1 MNEQQVAGSTEDEVE
16 SVAYDSLDKPY
27 RGYAIRASY
36 LKKPNDRDALIEI
49 FKDGAVIRSFK
60 YPAYRIYNIAAHFSE
75 IVDGE
80 IEKHDGGYRAANW
93 NGITPQ
99 GDPEPL
105 P

>member
-1 MNEQQVAGSTEDEVE
+1 MSEEIEKVAFEN
-16 SVAYDSLDKPY
+16 LDKPD
-27 RGYAIRASY
+27 RGYAVRASY
-36 LKKPNDRDALIEI
+36 LKEPNGGDALIEI

-60 YPAYRIYNIAAHFSE
+60 YPAYRIWNIAAHFSD